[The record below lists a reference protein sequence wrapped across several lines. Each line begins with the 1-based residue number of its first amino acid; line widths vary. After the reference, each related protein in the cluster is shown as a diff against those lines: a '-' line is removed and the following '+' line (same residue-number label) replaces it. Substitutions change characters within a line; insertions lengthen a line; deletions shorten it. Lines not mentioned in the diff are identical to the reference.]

1 MATESAFAT
10 EQSLVIDQKFRRKL
24 ERELKTSIVE
34 EDTRQRV
41 EAMKKR
47 AIVSSRSYDEFR
59 HLVACA
65 NDGLTH
71 MKGTEL
77 QDGLQFKA
85 TIDERGGYNSAV
97 LKENSGGIVSKHSAA
112 TRGAAR
118 RRAARAARSASV
130 DAEAAARNPH
140 LFAREWRRAS
150 EHREGDARRV
160 ELRCELLCG
169 IKTKRIKRLFSADV
183 DSQLLGE
190 IVETLCDALSLR
202 EERASPSPAADAAGA
217 PTAQSGTELPPTPPA
232 GGAEGAA
239 EGAAASDAAG
249 VADAA
254 PPIMTAKRAL
264 KIVGALADTG
274 RCGLSAEFLGE
285 EQRAAAAALLQF
297 GAVSDL
303 ITAERHGEL
312 NAVFGL
318 A

>member
-1 MATESAFAT
+1 MAAAPSSFAT

-47 AIVSSRSYDEFR
+47 AILSSRSYDEFR

-71 MKGTEL
+71 MKGSEL

-85 TIDERGGYNSAV
+85 TIDERGGYNNAV

-118 RRAARAARSASV
+118 IRAARASGSASV

-140 LFAREWRRAS
+140 MFAREWRRAS

-160 ELRCELLCG
+160 ELRCEILCG
-169 IKTKRIKRLFSADV
+169 IKTKRIKRLFSADI

-190 IVETLCDALSLR
+190 IIETLCDALNLR
-202 EERASPSPAADAAGA
+202 AELASPAADAAGS
-217 PTAQSGTELPPTPPA
+217 PTAQIGMELPPTPPA

-239 EGAAASDAAG
+239 EGEAASEGAGSAAAA
-249 VADAA
+249 
-254 PPIMTAKRAL
+254 PIMTAKRAL

-285 EQRAAAAALLQF
+285 DQRAAAALLLQF
-297 GAVSDL
+297 GAASDL
-303 ITAERHGEL
+303 ITAQRFGEL
-312 NAVFGL
+312 SAVFGL
-318 A
+318 